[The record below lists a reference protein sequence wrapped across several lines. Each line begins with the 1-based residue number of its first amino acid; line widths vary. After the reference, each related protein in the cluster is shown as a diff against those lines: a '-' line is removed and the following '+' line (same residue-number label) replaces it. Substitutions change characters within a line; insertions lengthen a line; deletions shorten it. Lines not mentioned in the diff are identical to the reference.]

1 MNNRIFEYY
10 RDELRYLYEEGARFA
25 EVHTDIASLLDF
37 KKTKEED
44 PFVRRLVEAF
54 AFLTARIQLKIDS
67 DFPQIAEALLSQ
79 VLPLATQP
87 FPALAVVQ
95 FEPGDQMK
103 PGGELLLRNE
113 TRLQLE
119 NYSETYFRTG
129 YDLHCLALKINSCN
143 LTRDFEANNRPIAI
157 RSASVLEI
165 QVEGMEGLN
174 LETALG
180 ESQDSLRFYCSDET
194 SQYET
199 AELILNSK
207 NLLGIGIQL
216 DHSNYWEFPATDLRI
231 LGFQDDELVLPVPSG
246 LPKEYQILME
256 LFAYPVKHLF
266 FEIPLPSQLGQIE
279 ANSFQIFF
287 YLKTSN
293 ERLESLIGQ
302 NSFKLN
308 CCPAVN
314 LHQLQTVATKIS
326 PYCVDTVVEPNLVD
340 SDFEIFELGDVTAI
354 DEDGRKFDVLPFYG
368 VEHTFDTDNC
378 PHYMIRR
385 EPKKNHEGTDVLFSL
400 VDLAFQPATDNKM
413 TEILTQ
419 PLCCN
424 RKFGELS
431 QVSQRSSDFKVI
443 SSGIVDSATRVSEWQ
458 RMLIVDDDPKQ
469 LWQLVTLLNLNFLL
483 LKAGSQTE
491 TLRRLL
497 KLLDRSSTQFTTT
510 WTTAWIDSIV
520 DVSCR
525 RKTDRIQRQPWAAVA
540 DGTCVNVKLD
550 ESRSSQKPGS
560 WFLFAAG
567 LNYFF
572 SLHTG
577 INSFTELKLT
587 ASEDNS
593 TLAEFEKRCG
603 TRKLI

>member
-1 MNNRIFEYY
+1 MKNRIFEYY
-10 RDELRYLYEEGARFA
+10 RDELRYLYEEGAQFA

-37 KKTKEED
+37 KKTKDED

-67 DFPQIAEALLSQ
+67 DFPQVAEALLSQ

-87 FPALAVVQ
+87 FPALAVVY

-103 PGGELLLRNE
+103 PGGELLLRDE

-119 NYSETYFRTG
+119 NYSETYFRTA
-129 YDLHCLALKINSCN
+129 YNMHCLALKIQSCS
-143 LTRDFEANNRPIAI
+143 LTRDFEVNNKPMAK

-165 QVEGMEGLN
+165 QIDGMEGLN

-180 ESQDSLRFYCSDET
+180 DSIGNIRFYCSDEV

-207 NLLGIGIQL
+207 NLLGIGVQL
-216 DHSNYWEFPATDLRI
+216 DQSNYWEFPASDLRI
-231 LGFQDDELVLPVPSG
+231 LGFENDELVLPASSG

-266 FEIPLPSQLGQIE
+266 FEVPLPSELAQVE
-279 ANSFQIFF
+279 ASSFQIFF

-293 ERLESLIGQ
+293 ERLESLIGN

-326 PYCVDTVVEPNLVD
+326 PYCVDAVIEPNLVD
-340 SDFEIFELGDVTAI
+340 SDFEIFELGNVTAI
-354 DEDGRKFDVLPFYG
+354 DEDGKKYDVLPFYD
-368 VEHTFDTDNC
+368 VEHSFDSSNST
-378 PHYMIRR
+378 HYMTRR
-385 EPKKNHEGTDVLFSL
+385 EPKKNNEGTDVLFSL
-400 VDLAFQPATDNKM
+400 VDLAFQPDSENKM

-424 RKFGELS
+424 RRFRELS

-443 SSGIVDSATRVSEWQ
+443 SSGIVDSAKRVSEWQ
-458 RMLIVDDDPKQ
+458 RMLTVDDDPRQ

-497 KLLDRSSTQFTTT
+497 QLLDRSSTQFTK
-510 WTTAWIDSIV
+510 AWIGSV
-520 DVSCR
+520 SNVSCD

-540 DGTCVNVKLD
+540 DGTLVDIKLD
-550 ESRSSQKPGS
+550 ETRSSQKPGS
-560 WFLFAAG
+560 WFLFATG
-567 LNYFF
+567 LDYFF
-572 SLHTG
+572 SLHTSV
-577 INSFTELKLT
+577 NSFTEFKLT
-587 ASEDNS
+587 ASEDNR